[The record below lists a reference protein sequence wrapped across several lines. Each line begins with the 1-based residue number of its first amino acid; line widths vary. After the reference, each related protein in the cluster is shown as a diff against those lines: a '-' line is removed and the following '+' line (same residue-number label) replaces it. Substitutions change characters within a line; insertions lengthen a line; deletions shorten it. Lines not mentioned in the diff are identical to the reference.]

1 MAARGRFQR
10 ARPVACR
17 GASGRPPPAGC
28 LPYLPRL
35 GLGIVSRA
43 SVPQGSISTPT
54 HAVSAPHA
62 PTISL
67 SFAPFGQY
75 PVAHRPSVPRWL
87 AGGSRAVST
96 PACVA
101 GPSLVRPP
109 PRASASNV
117 QASEPRASARRPS
130 PSAGTRVP
138 SPGCPASPAT
148 GRLHYQPGPRPGRA
162 PSTAPPGP
170 PEADPDPGPRLR
182 HRGLRAPA
190 HKSGSERRS
199 AVEAIGRFINQ
210 SPGCRQGTILAPVA
224 AWQPLPGSGAVS
236 ALGHFGT
243 KTRPRGRARLRD
255 QRRDRQRISGYRLG
269 RAWRLVSHRAVAI
282 SVAQASVT

>member
-1 MAARGRFQR
+1 MMQFTRTIFPDSTIFIEKKRVENRLWRKSTFCGEK
-10 ARPVACR
+10 VKN
-17 GASGRPPPAGC
+17 AGEKKMHHI
-28 LPYLPRL
+28 R
-35 GLGIVSRA
+35 
-43 SVPQGSISTPT
+43 
-54 HAVSAPHA
+54 
-62 PTISL
+62 
-67 SFAPFGQY
+67 
-75 PVAHRPSVPRWL
+75 
-87 AGGSRAVST
+87 
-96 PACVA
+96 
-101 GPSLVRPP
+101 
-109 PRASASNV
+109 
-117 QASEPRASARRPS
+117 

-243 KTRPRGRARLRD
+243 KTRPRGRAR
-255 QRRDRQRISGYRLG
+255 
-269 RAWRLVSHRAVAI
+269 H
-282 SVAQASVT
+282 VTSDATGT